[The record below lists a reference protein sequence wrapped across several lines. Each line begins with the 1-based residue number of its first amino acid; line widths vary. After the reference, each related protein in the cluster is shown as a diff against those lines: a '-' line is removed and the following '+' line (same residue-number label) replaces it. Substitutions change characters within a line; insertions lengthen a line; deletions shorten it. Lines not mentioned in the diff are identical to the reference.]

1 MQNNLMKLQKINHKR
16 KDVYAMIE
24 NKKGGISK
32 MAIRWIVTDMDGTLL
47 NKQDRISEA
56 TVQYLTAC
64 QKKGIRLVL
73 ASGRSFVRLM
83 PYVRELQMEQYQG
96 ILIEV
101 NGLAVNRLE
110 TGERTVFAQLEE
122 RDVRRLASFLKEQ
135 DTEVEGYRDD
145 TLYYWI
151 PEWQREYKIRERE
164 ERGYPQS
171 HPLAA
176 DAWSWIAK
184 DDFSHNYPNL
194 IEVSSVDE
202 FPGRLN
208 KINCA
213 DTPERIEEIY
223 VKLKEHFSKD
233 YEIVRTC
240 PRQIEIAP
248 SGITKGRTLKRLM
261 EEEGIGRDE
270 VLVFGDG
277 ENDIDMFRQVT
288 HSIAMG
294 NAAAY
299 VKEHAAEITEGN
311 GEEGLLKALKRY
323 RLL

>member
-1 MQNNLMKLQKINHKR
+1 
-16 KDVYAMIE
+16 
-24 NKKGGISK
+24 

-47 NKQDRISEA
+47 NEQDRISEA

-101 NGLAVNRLE
+101 NGLAVNRLG

-223 VKLKEHFSKD
+223 VKLKEHFSND

-240 PRQIEIAP
+240 PRQIETAP
-248 SGITKGRTLKRLM
+248 RGITKGRTLKRLM

>member
-47 NKQDRISEA
+47 NEQDRISEA

-101 NGLAVNRLE
+101 NGLAVNRLG